1 MSSARLVVR
10 LTPRA
15 SQDRIDGWTTDGSG
29 RRLLQARTTA
39 PPTEGRA
46 NAALE
51 KMIAKALG
59 LPASAVAVTSGA
71 TSRMKTLR
79 LEGVDEARAHERL
92 GGPTP

>member
-1 MSSARLVVR
+1 MNSVRLVVR

-29 RRLLQARTTA
+29 RPLLKARTIA
-39 PPTEGRA
+39 PPTDGRA

-51 KMIAKALG
+51 KMIAKAVG
-59 LPASAVAVTSGA
+59 LPPSAVAVTAGA
-71 TSRMKTLR
+71 ASRVKTLQ
-79 LEGVDEARAHERL
+79 LDGFDEIRARERL

>member
-29 RRLLQARTTA
+29 RPLLQARTTA

-59 LPASAVAVTSGA
+59 LPPSAVAVTSGA
-71 TSRMKTLR
+71 RSRVKTLR
-79 LEGVDEARAHERL
+79 LEGVDEARAGERL
-92 GGPTP
+92 GRRTP